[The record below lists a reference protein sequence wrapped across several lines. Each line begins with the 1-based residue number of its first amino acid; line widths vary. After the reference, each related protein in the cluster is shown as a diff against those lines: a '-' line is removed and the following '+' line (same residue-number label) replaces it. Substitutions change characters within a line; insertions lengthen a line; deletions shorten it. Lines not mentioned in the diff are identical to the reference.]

1 MIPKISQMGRLPH
14 FLRYGATFA
23 RASRVRGAPLINS
36 QHTTPCGKVSTL
48 HMRTVISHITWA
60 FPTLETG
67 RKLSL
72 N

>member
-14 FLRYGATFA
+14 FLRYGATLA
-23 RASRVRGAPLINS
+23 RASRVRGAPLII
-36 QHTTPCGKVSTL
+36 QVKVSTL